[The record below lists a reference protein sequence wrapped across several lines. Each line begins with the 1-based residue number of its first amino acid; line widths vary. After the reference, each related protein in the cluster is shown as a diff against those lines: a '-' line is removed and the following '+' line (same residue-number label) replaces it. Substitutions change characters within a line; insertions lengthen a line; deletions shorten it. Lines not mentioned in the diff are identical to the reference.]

1 MKEVLAACGV
11 VRVMASEEDDGPIE
25 VPSHASAIS
34 GSGGVEAGTEAD
46 AGTGFTVV
54 FDPLDGSRNIEVSIP
69 TGTSMQ
75 SPISSGNFGANV
87 VLTKLDGSSRWMDN
101 MYFLFLHLQVPY
113 SEFMGGQG

>member
-25 VPSHASAIS
+25 VLSHA
-34 GSGGVEAGTEAD
+34 SGGVEAGTEAG

-69 TGTSMQ
+69 TGSLMRL
-75 SPISSGNFGANV
+75 PISSNNFGV
-87 VLTKLDGSSRWMDN
+87 DGLLTLWKRCGK
-101 MYFLFLHLQVPY
+101 YFFLA
-113 SEFMGGQG
+113 STF